1 MKNRVYLFVC
11 VTLGLLLSGCS
22 MQKLTMKAMD
32 PVIDGSMQALFAESD
47 LGIARSAIEVDLKL
61 LDGMLVNQPKNRKL
75 LFFAAQGYTSYALGF
90 VEDESVER
98 ARMFYLRGRE
108 YGLRLLQRNRTFTD
122 AIQKSLAEF
131 TAALQ
136 TFKSADV
143 PALFWA
149 ANAWGNWIN
158 ISMTDPDAIVGL
170 PKVEAM
176 MRRVIELDESYF
188 YGGAHLFLGTILIV
202 KPMMMGGNP
211 EKSKA
216 HFERCFEFAG
226 DEFLL
231 PYAYYAQFY
240 APLTLDEALFDKT
253 VEKVLNTSPDILP
266 EQRLPN
272 AIARAKV
279 QRLVAKRDD
288 LF

>member
-11 VTLGLLLSGCS
+11 VTLGLMLSGCS

-47 LGIARSAIEVDLKL
+47 LVIARSAIEADLKL

-98 ARMFYLRGRE
+98 ARVFYLRGRA
-108 YGLRLLQRNRTFTD
+108 YGLKLLERNRTFT
-122 AIQKSLAEF
+122 AALNKPLAEF
-131 TAALQ
+131 TTALQ
-136 TFKSADV
+136 TFKPADV

-176 MRRVIELDESYF
+176 MRRVIEGYF
-188 YGGAHLFLGTILIV
+188 YGGAHLFLGTILIA

-240 APLTLDEALFDKT
+240 APLTLDEALFDEV
-253 VEKVLNTSPDILP
+253 VEKVINTSPDVLP
-266 EQRLPN
+266 EQCLPN

-279 QRLVAKRDD
+279 QRLKAQRDD